1 MRRGLTWRSSNDR
14 RPLHARCV
22 ARHEVAPMTAD
33 AAARP
38 DQTFSRS
45 IRAPWS
51 DMDQNGHMRT
61 TAYLAATEDV
71 RMQFFDAAGVT
82 L

>member
-1 MRRGLTWRSSNDR
+1 
-14 RPLHARCV
+14 
-22 ARHEVAPMTAD
+22 MTAD